1 MRSCTSWWLGVAAGL
16 AVFAWPAAAASPPSL
31 LALGSSSRL
40 HLMEGTP
47 PSAAAPAPFLPGAA
61 IELGA
66 GAAAALVSVPLT
78 LLAGAWVG
86 SLSANLLLA
95 AIPSVILL
103 AALPPLAVTAAVYFA
118 SAWWGGRPG
127 RFSPAI
133 WTTLA
138 AHVLLVAGGVFL
150 GASAQDLPSAALF
163 TVAEAL
169 VLPAVAV
176 GTMRLGSPRLAQTAP
191 LLTVRF

>member
-1 MRSCTSWWLGVAAGL
+1 MRSRTSCWLGVATGL
-16 AVFAWPAAAASPPSL
+16 LLFASSALAASPPSL
-31 LALGSSSRL
+31 LDLTSSTRL
-40 HLMEGTP
+40 RLADAPATTAG
-47 PSAAAPAPFLPGAA
+47 APAPFLPGAA
-61 IELGA
+61 IEFGA

-95 AIPSVILL
+95 ALPGVLLL
-103 AALPPLAVTAAVYFA
+103 AAIPPLAVTAAVSLA
-118 SAWWGGRPG
+118 SSWWGGRAG

-138 AHVLLVAGGVFL
+138 AHVLMVAGGVLL
-150 GASAQDLPSAALF
+150 GVSAHDVGSAALF
-163 TVAEAL
+163 TLAEAL

-176 GTMRLGSPRLAQTAP
+176 GTMRLSSPRLTQVAP